1 MSKIHVLLVLSI
13 FLISLFPIIPAAA
26 DGPAIDVSDYEIVAG
41 QLASADTART
51 DYVLNNIPPGNYVMV
66 GNWNRSATSY
76 YVDLLEVE
84 VGAANINDFN
94 VTVVNSG
101 TSPELAPVVDLY
113 KKLFSMPIPS
123 SSSGIDISGDFFY
136 IATNGDNLSRNNATV
151 FLLQG
156 PVIIDSGVET
166 VGTTST
172 ISVWAAGADNVTIS
186 YQNGASSPV
195 SETLNTVSGN
205 VSFTV
210 DTTTLSQGFTDITI
224 TAKKGNYYATVEESI
239 FISTGPVEPKKI
251 VLISGNMYLNVI
263 GKLTPEYSA
272 NGSEVE
278 LVYLPTDQ
286 ITLKSNAEL
295 DDIFGDADVI
305 AMRRVLTSNWEFLRD
320 SLETAASQNPD
331 LFIYDDNS
339 TRAFSSYYY
348 PTYTVPT
355 VSGISDSTGNLE
367 AYRTSIYDYWLN
379 ALFVEQNLESMI
391 NMMLRD
397 FSGRHDLPV
406 ASIQAMPDKLIY
418 HPHLDSLFIDEY
430 DDYIQWYETN
440 TNTWDGLS
448 NPYTYDPSNPTV
460 GIAFYK
466 NYYPDKL
473 EPINKLIEEFE
484 KRNINVIA
492 AYAENSSYYDVNTS
506 DGGVYFN
513 PGEIDAVLSY
523 RYMGSHRFT
532 PEDLDVPVFNLL
544 VLDSKDSWDDASN
557 PLGSSA
563 LKLIQPEQ
571 FGLIDPIAITTT
583 ERGEGGVDVHYPLMD
598 QIDYLVNRVEGQL
611 TLQEKSNDD
620 KNVAIIYY
628 NHGGG
633 KADIGASYLDVPA
646 SIVNFVQ
653 EMETAGYNV
662 DSSKAPDEDTLV
674 SSMISQGINVGTWA
688 PGELKKLVGDVD
700 VSGNLD
706 IYDTGK
712 AVLISKDLYLKWFRD
727 LYLGDWFEPTLQG
740 LTEEEKTQK
749 RAEQEALHL
758 SKLNEIE
765 DLWGTA
771 PGNIMIYQNKYI
783 VIPYIDVTSE
793 SGSGLGRVIVAP
805 QPSRGYA
812 SDLEAL
818 YHDTNI
824 PPTHQYIAFYL
835 WMQNEYNPMNN
846 PAELGFDA
854 DAIVYMG
861 RHGTL
866 EFLPGKQNALSR
878 YDWPTTLSG
887 GIPVVYSYIVDGIG
901 EGITSKRR
909 SGAVI
914 VDHMTPAVVYA
925 DLYGDYDTLQR
936 SVSGYQTASGDEI
949 KSGYKTEIIELLN
962 STGIDARLG
971 LISADLNSMSDTDF
985 DKVLEDVEDE
995 LESLKRSYMPYGL
1008 HVLGKSLSGE
1018 MLTQMVYS
1026 MLKTEYIQ
1034 NVKDVS
1040 DASESDA
1047 YDLLKDVIETG
1058 IPISTAIDSRF
1069 SGITA
1074 AQKAALTSDLD
1085 DAVLYA
1091 DLLSQN
1097 REIDQMLKALNGGY
1111 IEPKISGDPIT
1122 NPSVLPTGG
1131 NFQTIDQR
1139 RVPTKQAWNVAV
1151 DLTDQLLAEYY
1162 EKHGTWPNSIAYILW
1177 SGETARHEGVMEA
1190 QIMYLL
1196 GIKPTWGTNDLVS
1209 ATNFEVID
1217 SSDLKVELS
1226 NGTIIPRPRIDV
1238 VVEISG
1244 TYRDTFPEKV
1254 LMLDRAIRLAYDQNG
1269 ENYIKEN
1276 TDRLVSGGHSK
1287 DDALSRVFGPADNT
1301 YGVGLSN
1308 IVGASNTW
1316 DSNEKLAEYYISRMG
1331 YVYNSLGEWG
1341 STNNEKLYKDQLAN
1355 VDVTLHSRS
1364 STVYGALDIDDLY
1377 QYLGGLNAAVQY
1389 SRPDGKFPDSYI
1401 VNLQKA
1407 GGAEMTTL
1415 GDFISNEIIA
1425 RYSNPLWQ
1433 KGMREAG
1440 YAGAREMES
1449 VFENLWGW
1457 EALNPDLISDEMW
1470 KQLHQSLLTGENAE
1484 WLKSNPN
1491 YAYSYQSAL
1500 GRMIQVSTKE
1510 NGKYL
1515 NADSALINQMVK
1527 EYVDSVLQNG
1537 VACCHHTCGNPLFD
1551 QFIQGQMS
1559 VAGVTQQ
1566 DQQKYLEAMKTAT
1579 ERTVSGPSKGS
1590 GTSFPAVIRENV
1602 EETETAPG
1610 SGYGVDTA
1618 QPSGPVSG
1626 YEMTPTIISNSTSPI
1641 REFFE
1646 NPTFSAA
1653 SFIAILFIS
1662 IVVGAVFYGFRRRNI

>member
-1 MSKIHVLLVLSI
+1 MSKIHVLFVLFI
-13 FLISLFPIIPAAA
+13 FLMSIVPIIPAAA
-26 DGPAIDVSDYEIVAG
+26 DEPPIDVSDYKIVAG
-41 QLASADTART
+41 QLASTDTIRSDYKLENVLPG
-51 DYVLNNIPPGNYVMV
+51 DYVMI
-66 GNWNRSATSY
+66 GNWRRSLTAPY
-76 YVDLLEVE
+76 YVDLLEIT
-84 VGAANINDFN
+84 VGSEDINNFDITVINSGTNTPVGDLHDKLSAMPIPPSSSGVNISGNLFF
-94 VTVVNSG
+94 VNSG
-101 TSPELAPVVDLY
+101 G
-113 KKLFSMPIPS
+113 
-123 SSSGIDISGDFFY
+123 GIEG
-136 IATNGDNLSRNNATV
+136 RNNATI

-156 PVIIDSGVET
+156 PVIINSEVET
-166 VGTTST
+166 IGPTST

-186 YQNGASSPV
+186 YQNDTLATV
-195 SETLNTVSGN
+195 SETRDVVNGN

-210 DTTTLSQGFTDITI
+210 DTTTLHSGFTDVTI

-239 FISTGPVEPKKI
+239 FISSGPVEPKKV
-251 VLISGNMYLNVI
+251 VLISGNMYLKVLSNLI
-263 GKLTPEYSA
+263 PEYST

-278 LVYLPTDQ
+278 LVYLPVDQ

-295 DDIFGDADVI
+295 NEIFEDADVI
-305 AMRRVLTSNWEFLRD
+305 AMRRVLTSNWEYLRN
-320 SLETAASQNPD
+320 SLETAATQNPD
-331 LFIYDDNS
+331 LFIYDDNA
-339 TRAFSSYYY
+339 TRASSSYYY
-348 PTYTVPT
+348 PSYTTPS
-355 VSGISDSTGNLE
+355 VSGISDSPENLD

-379 ALFVEQNLESMI
+379 ALFVEKNFESMI

-397 FSGRHDLPV
+397 FSGRYDLRVDP
-406 ASIQAMPDKLIY
+406 IQAMPDKLIY
-418 HPHLDSLFIDEY
+418 HPHLDSLFIDDY
-430 DDYIQWYETN
+430 DEYIQWYETN

-448 NPYTYDPSNPTV
+448 EPYTYDSFNPTV

-492 AYAENSSYYDVNTS
+492 AYAENKSDFDVNNS
-506 DGGVYFN
+506 DGGVYFS
-513 PGEIDAVLSY
+513 PGEVDAVLSY
-523 RYMGSHRFT
+523 RYMGSHRFDQ
-532 PEDLDVPVFNLL
+532 ENLGVPVFNLL
-544 VLDSKDSWDDASN
+544 VLDSKESWDSSSN

-583 ERGEGGVDVHYPLMD
+583 EKGEGGVDVHHPLFD

-611 TLQEKSNDD
+611 ALQEKSNDN
-620 KNVAIIYY
+620 KNVAVIYY

-653 EMETAGYNV
+653 EMDNAGYNV
-662 DSSKAPDEDTLV
+662 DSSKVPDEDALV
-674 SSMISQGINVGTWA
+674 SLMLSQGINVGTWA
-688 PGELKKLVGDVD
+688 PGELKKMIGDVD
-700 VSGNLD
+700 VSKNLD

-712 AVLISKDLYLKWFRD
+712 AVLISKNLYLEWFRN

-749 RAEQEALHL
+749 RAEQEALYL
-758 SKLNEIE
+758 SKLKEVE

-771 PGNIMIYQNKYI
+771 PGNIMVYQNKYL

-793 SGSGLGRVIVAP
+793 SGSGLGRVIIAP

-835 WMQNEYNPMNN
+835 WMQNAYNPQRD

-878 YDWPTTLSG
+878 YDWPAALSG

-925 DLYGDYDTLQR
+925 DLYGDYDALHR

-949 KSGYKTEIIELLN
+949 KSGYKTEIIELLC

-971 LISADLNSMSDTDF
+971 LSASDLNSLSDTDF
-985 DKVLEDVEDE
+985 DKVLERVEDE
-995 LESLKRSYMPYGL
+995 LENLKTSYMPYGL

-1040 DASESDA
+1040 GASESDA
-1047 YDLLKDVIETG
+1047 YDLLKDVIEDGTA
-1058 IPISTAIDSRF
+1058 ISNAIDSRF
-1069 SGITA
+1069 PSITP
-1074 AQKAALTSDLD
+1074 AQKTSLTQDLEN
-1085 DAVLYA
+1085 AVIYA
-1091 DLLSQN
+1091 DLLSRN
-1097 REIDQMLKALNGGY
+1097 REIDQMLKALNGEY
-1111 IEPKISGDPIT
+1111 IAPKISGDPIT
-1122 NPSVLPTGG
+1122 NPDVLPTGG

-1151 DLTDQLLAEYY
+1151 TLTDQLLAEYY
-1162 EKHGTWPNSIAYILW
+1162 EKHGTWPNSIAFVLW

-1196 GIKPTWGTNDLVS
+1196 GIKPTWGSNDLVS
-1209 ATNFEVID
+1209 ATNFNVMTPDEF
-1217 SSDLKVELS
+1217 KVELS
-1226 NGTIIPRPRIDV
+1226 DGSSIPRPRIDV

-1254 LMLDRAIRLAYDQNG
+1254 LMLDRAIRLAYEQSG
-1269 ENYIKEN
+1269 ENYVRDN
-1276 TDRLVSGGHSK
+1276 TDRLVSSGHSK
-1287 DDALSRVFGPADNT
+1287 DDALSRIFGPADNT

-1316 DSNEKLAEYYISRMG
+1316 DNNEKLAEYYISRMG
-1331 YVYNSLGEWG
+1331 YVYNSLGGWG
-1341 STNNEKLYKDQLAN
+1341 SSNNEKLYKDQLSN

-1433 KGMREAG
+1433 KGMQEAG

-1470 KQLHQSLLTGENAE
+1470 KELHQSLLTGENAE

-1500 GRMIQVSTKE
+1500 GRMIQVATKE
-1510 NGKYL
+1510 DGKYL
-1515 NADSALINQMVK
+1515 NADSALMNQLVK

-1537 VACCHHTCGNPLFD
+1537 VACCHHTCGNPTFD
-1551 QFIQGQMS
+1551 KFIQGQMS

-1566 DQQKYLEAMKTAT
+1566 DQQRYLETMKTAT

-1590 GTSFPAVIRENV
+1590 GTSFPAIIRENV
-1602 EETETAPG
+1602 EETETSPG
-1610 SGYGVDTA
+1610 SGYGVDST
-1618 QPSGPVSG
+1618 QPPGPVSG
-1626 YEMTPTIISNSTSPI
+1626 YEMTPTVISDSTSPL
-1641 REFFE
+1641 REFLE

-1653 SFIAILFIS
+1653 SFIAIVFIS
-1662 IVVGAVFYGFRRRNI
+1662 IVVGAVFYGFRKRNL